1 MSCVSILCTL
11 SSVIKKIH
19 HEHQSMP
26 ISPFPPFEVNMYV
39 HNFFQGSGDIQ
50 VVIIGTYFNA
60 EPCRWKFLAV
70 LRSVWRWLVFHFQSI
85 HVCLMTCNFVLLE
98 TTTQGLILKEGFD
111 SSSTSG
117 SRNFSDVVTDFRP
130 FERWI
135 DLQQLFDL
143 SIHTPYN
150 RNNNK
155 KDDAWMGEAHRLQ
168 DKLHSCG
175 KITSD
180 FFRSLQGWALVC
192 TDHGM
197 FYISLSIRHGNFCDL
212 FHMCGMQI
220 QSSCATQIPWLTW
233 ALGNHAMDHP

>member
-1 MSCVSILCTL
+1 MPCEWEGSALL
-11 SSVIKKIH
+11 SPAVRINHFLPPMISVGGTDVWEITRYRNWLGPGERTKTRKKPTH
-19 HEHQSMP
+19 VRRFDS
-26 ISPFPPFEVNMYV
+26 F
-39 HNFFQGSGDIQ
+39 
-50 VVIIGTYFNA
+50 
-60 EPCRWKFLAV
+60 
-70 LRSVWRWLVFHFQSI
+70 I
-85 HVCLMTCNFVLLE
+85 HVARRPRYYAEADPLDKPQLSHGSAKSGIRTPRPDDTIACTPEQISANVL
-98 TTTQGLILKEGFD
+98 
-111 SSSTSG
+111 
-117 SRNFSDVVTDFRP
+117 P
-130 FERWI
+130 AI